1 MENAMFKNLSPLEI
15 CRRMA
20 AICQQ
25 SADETLP
32 GIEQMRFQRVS
43 DKFRDEADHIAFQD
57 LQLALLGSPRFC
69 LVHAPVIRD
78 LLS

>member
-1 MENAMFKNLSPLEI
+1 MENAMFENLTPLEI

-32 GIEQMRFQRVS
+32 GIEQKRFQSVS
-43 DKFRDEADHIAFQD
+43 DKFRDEADDLALQD
-57 LQLALLGSPRFC
+57 LQLASLGSPRFC
-69 LVHAPVIRD
+69 K
-78 LLS
+78 

>member
-32 GIEQMRFQRVS
+32 GIEQERFQRVS
-43 DKFRDEADHIAFQD
+43 DKFTDEADDLAFQD
-57 LQLALLGSPRFC
+57 LQLALVGSVRFC
-69 LVHAPVIRD
+69 LVNAPK
-78 LLS
+78 

>member
-32 GIEQMRFQRVS
+32 GIEQNQFQRVS
-43 DKFRDEADHIAFQD
+43 DKFSDEADELAFQD
-57 LQLALLGSPRFC
+57 LQLALLGSLRFC
-69 LVHAPVIRD
+69 LAPTPR
-78 LLS
+78 

>member
-1 MENAMFKNLSPLEI
+1 MENAMFENVSPVDI

-32 GIEQMRFQRVS
+32 GIEQERFQRVS
-43 DKFRDEADHIAFQD
+43 DKFTDEADYLAFRD
-57 LQLALLGSPRFC
+57 LQLALLGSQRFR
-69 LVHAPVIRD
+69 LAHTPK
-78 LLS
+78 